1 MSMPFFTCDRVYSI
15 VYEYQIMIYV
25 EKYLVTLQLI
35 YFHWEA
41 GKPYFSFSRILFDS
55 LYCILF

>member
-25 EKYLVTLQLI
+25 EKYLCYIAVNLRSLGSWLALFLI
-35 YFHWEA
+35 
-41 GKPYFSFSRILFDS
+41 
-55 LYCILF
+55 

>member
-1 MSMPFFTCDRVYSI
+1 MSMPFFTRHRVYSI

-35 YFHWEA
+35 YVHWEA
-41 GKPYFSFSRILFDS
+41 G
-55 LYCILF
+55 